1 MEAGSYSFSSEEFW
15 CTLCQLQLIKFLSHY
30 LVLGMEWQVVWS
42 LFHWWKSWE
51 ILHSRPHR
59 RWLWAGKASR
69 VYGYC
74 SLPGCSVPLSRS
86 SEPRGPKGLTV
97 EHSYFLSV
105 FFSLWVSDYAWTT
118 SAQRNSVFISG
129 RQDQSA
135 LGFYLKRWK
144 RMWKSSVIII
154 KKNLP
159 KMGNSGHCLCIQ
171 INSS

>member
-105 FFSLWVSDYAWTT
+105 FFFTLSKWLRMDYFCTKEF
-118 SAQRNSVFISG
+118 SVHFWEAGSECA
-129 RQDQSA
+129 RF
-135 LGFYLKRWK
+135 LLKE
-144 RMWKSSVIII
+144 ME
-154 KKNLP
+154 KNV
-159 KMGNSGHCLCIQ
+159 KEQCYYY
-171 INSS
+171 